1 MIKYLWNKLPYEEQ
15 KLISGAIVALL
26 AAGAVRTMEGSI
38 VVDTVV
44 VTTVLVRY
52 ATDSIQ
58 RALEPN
64 E

>member
-1 MIKYLWNKLPYEEQ
+1 MIKSLWNKLPYEEQ
-15 KLISGAIVALL
+15 KLISGAIIALL
-26 AAGAVRTMEGSI
+26 AAGAVRTVNGGI
-38 VVDTVV
+38 VIDTVV

-58 RALEPN
+58 RALATN

>member
-1 MIKYLWNKLPYEEQ
+1 MIKSLWNKLPYEEQ
-15 KLISGAIVALL
+15 KLISGAIIALL
-26 AAGAVRTMEGSI
+26 AAGAVRTIDGSI

-58 RALEPN
+58 RALAPN